1 MSDLISEE
9 PPPPPQ
15 RPRARTSVPSPPV
28 VRFKDVEVMDQP
40 TSPAATEDEPSFYD
54 SDASQA
60 SVSSPRRRRR
70 RAALRQ
76 NTTYLLARPAPKL
89 ATNKTLF
96 KTIRPR
102 LLLQLQELAA
112 AQRPRPTID
121 VFPASLVAGPL
132 ATARYI
138 HRFPRLFGGRGEL
151 GPRDLILVKSDDYT
165 ANAAGKEEE
174 SSSGRRQPVAVLSP
188 GRVPGD
194 AAGEIVLDDGSIWT
208 CSSQKGY
215 YSFVHVDDSGASITA
230 RWVKRNPSKRVT
242 SNPGS
247 RSVSPVIT
255 PGPFSGSN
263 DLPEVDYRYTF
274 SIINPLS
281 RRHPILATLSPQSLE
296 IYEDYTTPSSSSG
309 RYPPTRPVSGV
320 MDAVS
325 VADPPLSPLSMDE
338 PAVER
343 QTSPV
348 DEDTKKLIRVTGLWL
363 ALHLGPAPSGTET
376 GDSAPTAQPEP
387 ATVSQSSI
395 LSGTLPR
402 RQTFSTPTNPT
413 PPPQQRCIR
422 RAMSTGAAL
431 LQRRRQKEPPEVPS
445 GITMRM
451 GKMSGMESKNHEE
464 EEEEEEA
471 AGPVATA
478 AAASTT
484 PPPTSPVQKQARR
497 VSWFKRLTH

>member
-1 MSDLISEE
+1 
-9 PPPPPQ
+9 
-15 RPRARTSVPSPPV
+15 
-28 VRFKDVEVMDQP
+28 MDQP
-40 TSPAATEDEPSFYD
+40 ASPAATEDEPSFYD

-138 HRFPRLFGGRGEL
+138 HRFPRLFGVRGEL

-165 ANAAGKEEE
+165 ADAVGKEEE

-188 GRVPGD
+188 GRCLGD

-230 RWVKRNPSKRVT
+230 RWVKRNSSKRVT

-263 DLPEVDYRYTF
+263 DPPEVDYRYTF

-338 PAVER
+338 PAAER
-343 QTSPV
+343 QTSLV

-363 ALHLGPAPSGTET
+363 ALHLGPAPSSAET

-387 ATVSQSSI
+387 TIVSQSSI

-431 LQRRRQKEPPEVPS
+431 LQRRRQKEPPEAPS
-445 GITMRM
+445 GITVRM

-471 AGPVATA
+471 AGPVA